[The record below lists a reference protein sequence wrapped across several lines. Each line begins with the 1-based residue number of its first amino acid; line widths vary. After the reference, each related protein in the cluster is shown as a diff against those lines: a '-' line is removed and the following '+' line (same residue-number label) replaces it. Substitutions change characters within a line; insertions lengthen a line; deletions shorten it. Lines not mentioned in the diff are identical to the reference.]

1 MDQNIQ
7 KALWLGVG
15 IMMFIAIVSTGLFLF
30 NKGKNLAE
38 ASGEQLDTMSE
49 QLANIQY
56 EKFDNMVVTGGD
68 VLNAIKQYKQ
78 NSGSFIVEVHT
89 NYPSS
94 TQYISSGTIS
104 NNTLSGAL
112 SDKTK
117 AQMDQDLQE
126 SKNTDASVYI
136 NPQGSFMTQLIYDG
150 NDVVKGIIAKQ
161 Q

>member
-49 QLANIQY
+49 QLASIQY

-78 NSGSFIVEVHT
+78 NSGSFIIEVNT
-89 NYPSS
+89 SYPSS
-94 TQYISSGTIS
+94 TQYISSGNIS
-104 NNTLSGAL
+104 SNVISGSLSEK
-112 SDKTK
+112 SK
-117 AQMDQDLQE
+117 AEMDQDLQE
-126 SKNTDASVYI
+126 SKNIDSSMYI
-136 NPQGSFMTQLIYDG
+136 NPQGSFMTQLIYDA
-150 NDVVKGIIAKQ
+150 NDVVKGIVATQ
-161 Q
+161 E